1 MTILSKRAILSAYD
15 HEQRRRGFVGL
26 VSTVFNLIRAV
37 VGVLEQIVI
46 SVVKVSRWLYD
57 RIRL

>member
-1 MTILSKRAILSAYD
+1 
-15 HEQRRRGFVGL
+15 VGL

-57 RIRL
+57 RLRL